1 MFHDPIFSPWGNI
14 QTSRTLCPG
23 VFEVSTAGHGGIMA
37 AKWAAP
43 KIFSE
48 AAQKCGF
55 WERGYLCFE
64 EDCDAQVALRELMD
78 RGLFTAPVNQ
88 HFGPGEYSACIDE
101 ITVFL
106 KSMSLNIWAWA
117 KNLMRETMLTH
128 LSPALI
134 NNKLS
139 VSMADGITLHRV
151 RRY

>member
-101 ITVFL
+101 IIQL
-106 KSMSLNIWAWA
+106 YHPDYWKAH
-117 KNLMRETMLTH
+117 EDGLTQ
-128 LSPALI
+128 PPKQI
-134 NNKLS
+134 K
-139 VSMADGITLHRV
+139 MKEFER
-151 RRY
+151 